1 MAQIT
6 VYVPDEVAEKAREYR
21 DEIVFSQ
28 VFTSAL
34 RDAMEAAE
42 ARKQSP
48 VPDDDLEATIA
59 RLAEQ
64 KKDTDRTRQAEAF
77 RDGWDWAKEASY
89 LDIER
94 FLRVGSSSDGLP
106 SGPDEIWSHGI
117 MRVKVRRRNL
127 PIEVAEHD
135 DYRSNFCWGV
145 RTLLVAIKDKI

>member
-6 VYVPDEVAEKAREYR
+6 VYVPDEVAEKAREYK

-34 RDAMEAAE
+34 RDAIEAVE

-64 KKDTDRTRQAEAF
+64 KKDTDKTRQTEAF

-89 LDIER
+89 LDTER
-94 FLRVGSSSDGLP
+94 FLRVGSGSDGLP
-106 SGPDEIWSHGI
+106 SGPDKIWSRGI
-117 MRVKVRRRNL
+117 MRVRVQRRDL
-127 PIEVAEHD
+127 PAEVVEHD
-135 DYRSNFCWGV
+135 GYRSNFCWGV
-145 RTLLVAIKDKI
+145 RSLLIAVKDKI